1 MERAPFRVLES
12 ANMPAVLVEM
22 GFLSNPAQ
30 EKLLS
35 GAAFQ
40 AAFAQGVLDAIV
52 RFRGHLAAT
61 ASEP

>member
-1 MERAPFRVLES
+1 VLES

-22 GFLSNPAQ
+22 GFLTNPAQ

-40 AAFAQGVLDAIV
+40 AAFAQSVLDAII
-52 RFRGHLAAT
+52 RFRGHLTAT
-61 ASEP
+61 GGEP